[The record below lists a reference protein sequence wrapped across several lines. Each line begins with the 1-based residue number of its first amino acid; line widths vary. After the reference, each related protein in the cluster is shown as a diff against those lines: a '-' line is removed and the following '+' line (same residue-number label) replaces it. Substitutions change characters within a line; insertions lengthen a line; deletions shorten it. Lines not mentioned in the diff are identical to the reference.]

1 VPAKA
6 WKLAK
11 AACRSV
17 LTAWEN
23 RPVKVRRARTEDAA
37 RIAAIHVR
45 SWQVGYQGQIPQD
58 YLDGLD
64 PAAGHIRWA
73 ETVQREDM
81 ARGGTFVVTDDAG
94 DLAGFAHVDASRDAD
109 ATASVGEV
117 WAIYLSPDAWGKGLG
132 RELMTATLSYLANV
146 RYTQVTLWVLDSNDR
161 ARRFYEAAG
170 FRSDGTVKVDGSRG
184 FALHEVRYAR
194 PLP

>member
-1 VPAKA
+1 
-6 WKLAK
+6 
-11 AACRSV
+11 
-17 LTAWEN
+17 
-23 RPVKVRRARTEDAA
+23 VKVRRARTEDAA

-45 SWQVGYQGQIPQD
+45 SWRVGYRGQIPQD

-81 ARGGTFVVTDDAG
+81 SRGGTFVVTDDAG
-94 DLAGFAHVDASRDAD
+94 DVAGFAHVDASRDAD
-109 ATASVGEV
+109 ATASIGEV

-161 ARRFYEAAG
+161 ARRFY
-170 FRSDGTVKVDGSRG
+170 
-184 FALHEVRYAR
+184 
-194 PLP
+194 